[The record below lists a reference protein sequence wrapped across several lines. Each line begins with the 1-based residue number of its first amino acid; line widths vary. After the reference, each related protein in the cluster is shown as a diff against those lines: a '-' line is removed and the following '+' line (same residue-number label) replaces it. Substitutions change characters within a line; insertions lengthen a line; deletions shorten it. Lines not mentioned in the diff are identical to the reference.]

1 MSHLLIAPLLL
12 PLLTAV
18 LLIFL
23 SGRSLLLIR
32 SLSIIATVVLL
43 AISIALL
50 QIANDGQIHLYALGN
65 WMPPFGIVLVLDRL
79 SALMLLVTSVLAL
92 FSLIYA
98 ARGSDGPGD
107 KFHAMV
113 QFLLL
118 GVNGA
123 FLTGDLFN
131 LFVFFEVLLIAS
143 YALLLHGRG
152 AERARAGLHYVVINL
167 AGSALFL
174 IAVSALYG
182 ITGTLNMADLAVK
195 IAQLDRA
202 DAPLAATAGVLLLV
216 VFGLKAAIAPL
227 YFWLPRA
234 YASASA
240 PVAAL
245 FAIMTKVGVY
255 TIVRTYTLIFGDS
268 AGELANL
275 ALPWLW
281 PLALI
286 TLAMGLLG
294 ALAARELRIQIAYLV
309 VVSVGT
315 LLAGIALNTEAALAA
330 SFYYLVHSTLI
341 CGALFLLA
349 DLIRRQRGELSDR
362 IVKGPRLAQSALL
375 GSLFFIAAVSVIG
388 LPPLSGFIGKLLL
401 LSAAG
406 TQGNAIWLWVLLL
419 AGSLATLMALS
430 RSGSTFFWRT
440 EAEVAA
446 PEDATNAVLNGS
458 DGGKLVAKK
467 GELLAVMGLIVG
479 ILLITLG
486 ASTVLDYTQALARQ
500 LLSPEAYIQAMHEFT
515 AIEGSSP

>member
-12 PLLTAV
+12 PLLTAI

-23 SGRSLLLIR
+23 SGRSLRLIR
-32 SLSIIATVVLL
+32 CLSLVSAVLL
-43 AISIALL
+43 VAIASRLL
-50 QIANDGQIHLYALGN
+50 VIANDGDIHLYALGN
-65 WMPPFGIVLVLDRL
+65 WLPPFGILLVLDRL
-79 SALMLLVTSVLAL
+79 SALMLFVTAILAF
-92 FSLIYA
+92 FSLAYA

-107 KFHAMV
+107 KLHAMV
-113 QFLLL
+113 HFLLL

-174 IAVSALYG
+174 IAVAALYG
-182 ITGTLNMADLAVK
+182 LTGSLNMAALAAR
-195 IAQLDRA
+195 IAELDPA

-216 VFGLKAAIAPL
+216 VFGLKAAMAPL

-255 TIVRTYTLIFGDS
+255 TLVRTFTLVFGES
-268 AGELANL
+268 AGPVASL

-286 TLAMGLLG
+286 TLALGLVG
-294 ALAARELRIQIAYLV
+294 ALAARELRVQIAYLV

-315 LLAGIALNTEAALAA
+315 LLAGVALNTPAALAA
-330 SFYYLVHSTLI
+330 SFYYLVHSTWI

-349 DLIRRQRGELSDR
+349 DLIRRQRGDLGDR
-362 IVKGPRLAQSALL
+362 IAKGPRLAQSALL
-375 GSLFFIAAVSVIG
+375 GGLFFVAAISVIG
-388 LPPLSGFIGKLLL
+388 LPPLSGFIGKLLI

-406 TQGNAIWLWVLLL
+406 TQANAVWLWVLLL

-440 EAEVAA
+440 SEPLADPKPA
-446 PEDATNAVLNGS
+446 D
-458 DGGKLVAKK
+458 K
-467 GELLAVMGLIVG
+467 GELWVVVGLLTCIFM
-479 ILLITLG
+479 ITLG
-486 ASTVLDYTQALARQ
+486 AAGVLDYTQALAQQ
-500 LLSPEAYIQAMHEFT
+500 LLTPEAYIQAMQAFT
-515 AIEGSSP
+515 AVEGDN

>member
-12 PLLTAV
+12 PLFTAV

-32 SLSIIATVVLL
+32 SLSIIATATLL
-43 AISIALL
+43 AVSIALL

-79 SALMLLVTSVLAL
+79 SALMLLVTAVLAL

-107 KFHAMV
+107 KLHAMV

-174 IAVSALYG
+174 IAVAALYG
-182 ITGTLNMADLAVK
+182 ITGSLNMADLAAK
-195 IAQLDRA
+195 IAQLDPA

-268 AGELANL
+268 AGPLANL

-281 PLALI
+281 PLALV
-286 TLAMGLLG
+286 TLALGLLG

-315 LLAGIALNTEAALAA
+315 LLAGVALNSEAALAA
-330 SFYYLVHSTLI
+330 SFYYLVHSTWV

-349 DLIRRQRGELSDR
+349 DLIRRQRGDLGDR
-362 IVKGPRLAQSALL
+362 ITKGPRMVQSALL

-406 TQGNAIWLWVLLL
+406 TQGNAVWLWVLLL
-419 AGSLATLMALS
+419 AGSLVTLMALS
-430 RSGSTFFWRT
+430 RSGSTFFWR
-440 EAEVAA
+440 AEGDMTVTTGTATSA
-446 PEDATNAVLNGS
+446 TVNPDA
-458 DGGKLVAKK
+458 GKPLAQK
-467 GELLAVMGLIVG
+467 GELLAVIALLVC

-486 ASTVLDYTQALARQ
+486 ASTLLGYTQALASQ
-500 LLSPEAYIQAMHEFT
+500 LLTPEAYIQAMQEFT
-515 AIEGSSP
+515 VIEGK

>member
-12 PLLTAV
+12 PLFTAV

-23 SGRSLLLIR
+23 SGRSLAVVR
-32 SLSIIATVVLL
+32 SLSLLSTSLLVLL
-43 AISIALL
+43 SLYLVHLAD
-50 QIANDGQIHLYALGN
+50 DGQIHLYALGN

-79 SALMLLVTSVLAL
+79 SALMLLVASVLAL
-92 FSLIYA
+92 SSLAYA

-107 KFHAMV
+107 KLHAMV

-131 LFVFFEVLLIAS
+131 LFVFFEVLLITS

-182 ITGTLNMADLAVK
+182 ITGSLNMADMAAK
-195 IAQLDRA
+195 IAQLDPA
-202 DAPLAATAGVLLLV
+202 NAPLAATAGVLLLV

-255 TIVRTYTLIFGDS
+255 TIVRTYTLIFGDN
-268 AGELANL
+268 AGPVANL

-286 TLAMGLLG
+286 TLVLGLLG
-294 ALAARELRIQIAYLV
+294 ALAARELRVQIAYLV

-315 LLAGIALNTEAALAA
+315 LLAGIALNTEATLAA
-330 SFYYLVHSTLI
+330 SFYYLLHSTWI

-349 DLIRRQRGELSDR
+349 DLILRQRGELGDR
-362 IVKGPRLAQSALL
+362 IVTGPRLAHSALL
-375 GSLFFIAAVSVIG
+375 GALFFIAAVSVIG

-401 LSAAG
+401 LNAAG
-406 TQGNAIWLWVLLL
+406 TQGYALWLWVILLV
-419 AGSLATLMALS
+419 GSLITLMALS
-430 RSGSTFFWRT
+430 RSGSTLFWRT
-440 EAEVAA
+440 DGTVVYSKPLDTLALLIVIGLLSLSLLLTVAGA
-446 PEDATNAVLNGS
+446 PVMDYTRAMAAQLFDPDAYITAMRQFQIHQ
-458 DGGKLVAKK
+458 
-467 GELLAVMGLIVG
+467 GEL
-479 ILLITLG
+479 
-486 ASTVLDYTQALARQ
+486 
-500 LLSPEAYIQAMHEFT
+500 
-515 AIEGSSP
+515 

>member
-12 PLLTAV
+12 PLFSAI

-32 SLSIIATVVLL
+32 SLSL
-43 AISIALL
+43 ISAALL
-50 QIANDGQIHLYALGN
+50 VAVSVALLHIANDGQIHLYALGN
-65 WMPPFGIVLVLDRL
+65 WMPPFGILLVLDRL
-79 SALMLLVTSVLAL
+79 SALMLLVSSILAL

-98 ARGSDGPGD
+98 VRGSDGPGD
-107 KFHAMV
+107 KLHAMV

-167 AGSALFL
+167 SGSALFL

-182 ITGTLNMADLAVK
+182 LTGNLNMAALAAA
-195 IAQLDRA
+195 IAQLDPA
-202 DAPLAATAGVLLLV
+202 DAPIAATAGVLLLV
-216 VFGLKAAIAPL
+216 VFGLKAALAPL

-268 AGELANL
+268 AGAVANL

-286 TLAMGLLG
+286 TLALGLLG
-294 ALAARELRIQIAYLV
+294 ALAARELRVQIAYLV

-315 LLAGIALNTEAALAA
+315 LLAGVALNTQAALAA
-330 SFYYLVHSTLI
+330 SFYYLIHSTWI

-349 DLIRRQRGELSDR
+349 DLIRRQRGDLSDR
-362 IVKGPRLAQSALL
+362 ITKGPRLAQSALL
-375 GSLFFIAAVSVIG
+375 GALFFIAAVSVIG
-388 LPPLSGFIGKLLL
+388 LPPLSGFIGKLLI
-401 LSAAG
+401 LSAAVD
-406 TQGNAIWLWVLLL
+406 QPNAVWLWVLLL

-440 EAEVAA
+440 SEPLAGVSPA
-446 PEDATNAVLNGS
+446 D
-458 DGGKLVAKK
+458 K
-467 GELLAVMGLIVG
+467 GELIAVVGLLAGVFTV
-479 ILLITLG
+479 TFG
-486 ASTVLDYTQALARQ
+486 ASAVLEYTLALAQQ
-500 LLSPEAYIQAMHEFT
+500 LLAPEAYIQSMQAFT
-515 AIEGSSP
+515 AVEGSQ

>member
-32 SLSIIATVVLL
+32 SLSILATAVLV
-43 AISIALL
+43 AVSIALL
-50 QIANDGQIHLYALGN
+50 QVANDGQIHLYALGN

-79 SALMLLVTSVLAL
+79 SALMLLVTAVLAL

-98 ARGSDGPGD
+98 SRGTDGPGD
-107 KFHAMV
+107 KLHAMV

-182 ITGTLNMADLAVK
+182 ITGSLNMADMAATFSPLNP
-195 IAQLDRA
+195 AQLDPA

-255 TIVRTYTLIFGDS
+255 TIVRTYTLIFGDG
-268 AGELANL
+268 AGPLANL

-286 TLAMGLLG
+286 TLALGLLG
-294 ALAARELRIQIAYLV
+294 ALAARELRVQIAYLV

-315 LLAGIALNTEAALAA
+315 LLAGVALNTEAALAA
-330 SFYYLVHSTLI
+330 SFYYLIHSTWI

-349 DLIRRQRGELSDR
+349 NLIQRQRGDLGDR
-362 IVKGPRLAQSALL
+362 ITKGPRMAQSALL

-419 AGSLATLMALS
+419 AGSLVTLMALS
-430 RSGSTFFWRT
+430 RSGSTFFWR
-440 EAEVAA
+440 AEGDVVSTRG
-446 PEDATNAVLNGS
+446 AT
-458 DGGKLVAKK
+458 DPDTGKPLAQK
-467 GELLAVMGLIVG
+467 GELLAVIGLLLS
-479 ILLITLG
+479 ILMITLG
-486 ASTVLDYTQALARQ
+486 ASTVLDYTQALAQQ

-515 AIEGSSP
+515 AIEGNSQ

>member
-1 MSHLLIAPLLL
+1 LSHLLIAPLLL

-18 LLIFL
+18 LLVLL

-32 SLSIIATVVLL
+32 SLSILATALLL

-50 QIANDGQIHLYALGN
+50 QVANDGQIHLYALGN

-79 SALMLLVTSVLAL
+79 SALMLVVTSVLAL
-92 FSLIYA
+92 FSLVYA
-98 ARGSDGPGD
+98 ACGTDGPGD
-107 KFHAMV
+107 KLHAMV

-152 AERARAGLHYVVINL
+152 AERVRAGLHYVVINL

-182 ITGTLNMADLAVK
+182 ITGSLNMADMAAK
-195 IAQLDRA
+195 ITQLDPA

-268 AGELANL
+268 AGALANL

-286 TLAMGLLG
+286 SIALGLLG

-330 SFYYLVHSTLI
+330 SFYYLIHSAWI

-349 DLIRRQRGELSDR
+349 DLIQRQRGEVGDR
-362 IVKGPRLAQSALL
+362 ITKGPRMAQSALL

-430 RSGSTFFWRT
+430 RSGSTFFWR
-440 EAEVAA
+440 AEGDVVSTQNTTN
-446 PEDATNAVLNGS
+446 PDA
-458 DGGKLVAKK
+458 GKPLVQK
-467 GELLAVMGLIVG
+467 GELLAVIGL
-479 ILLITLG
+479 LLCIFMVTLG

-500 LLSPEAYIQAMHEFT
+500 LLAPEAYIQAMHEFT
-515 AIEGSSP
+515 AIEGNSP

>member
-1 MSHLLIAPLLL
+1 MNHVLIAPLLL
-12 PLLTAV
+12 PLLSAV

-23 SGRSLLLIR
+23 SGRPLVLIR
-32 SLSIIATVVLL
+32 SISILATTLLL
-43 AISIALL
+43 AFAIALL
-50 QIANDGQIHLYALGN
+50 QMANDGQIRLYALGN

-79 SALMLLVTSVLAL
+79 SALMLVVTAVLAL
-92 FSLIYA
+92 ASLIYA
-98 ARGSDGPGD
+98 ARGTDGPGD
-107 KFHAMV
+107 KLHAMV

-152 AERARAGLHYVVINL
+152 AERARAGLQYVVINL

-182 ITGTLNMADLAVK
+182 ITGSLNMADMAAKV
-195 IAQLDRA
+195 AQLDPA
-202 DAPLAATAGVLLLV
+202 DAPIAATAAVLLLV

-286 TLAMGLLG
+286 TLALGLLG

-315 LLAGIALNTEAALAA
+315 LLAGVALNTEAALAA
-330 SFYYLVHSTLI
+330 SFYYLIHSTWI

-349 DLIRRQRGELSDR
+349 NLIQRQRGDLGDR
-362 IVKGPRLAQSALL
+362 ITKGPRMAQSVLL

-419 AGSLATLMALS
+419 AGSLTTLMALS
-430 RSGSTFFWRT
+430 RSGSTFFWRG
-440 EAEVAA
+440 AGDVVFVQNANNL
-446 PEDATNAVLNGS
+446 DA
-458 DGGKLVAKK
+458 GKPLAQK
-467 GELLAVMGLIVG
+467 GELLAVIGLLLC
-479 ILLITLG
+479 ILMITLG
-486 ASTVLDYTQALARQ
+486 ASAVLDYTQALARQ
-500 LLSPEAYIQAMHEFT
+500 LLSPEAYIHAMHEFT
-515 AIEGSSP
+515 AIEGN

>member
-1 MSHLLIAPLLL
+1 LNHLLIAPVLL

-18 LLIFL
+18 VLILL

-32 SLSIIATVVLL
+32 SLSLL
-43 AISIALL
+43 SALAL
-50 QIANDGQIHLYALGN
+50 AGITFYLMHLASDGEIRLYALGN
-65 WMPPFGIVLVLDRL
+65 WLPPFGIVLVLDRL
-79 SALMLLVTSVLAL
+79 SALMLSVTAVLAL
-92 FSLIYA
+92 FSLLYA
-98 ARGSDGPGD
+98 TRGNDAPGD
-107 KFHAMV
+107 KLHAMV

-143 YALLLHGRG
+143 YSLLLHGRG

-174 IAVSALYG
+174 IAVAALYG
-182 ITGTLNMADLAVK
+182 ITGSLNMADLAAN
-195 IAQLDRA
+195 IAQLDPA

-216 VFGLKAAIAPL
+216 VFGLKAAIVPL

-240 PVAAL
+240 PLAAL

-255 TIVRTYTLIFGDS
+255 TIVRVYTQIFGDS
-268 AGELANL
+268 AGYVANL
-275 ALPWLW
+275 AWPWLW
-281 PLALI
+281 PLALL

-294 ALAARELRIQIAYLV
+294 ALAARELRVQIAYLV
-309 VVSVGT
+309 IVSVGT

-341 CGALFLLA
+341 CGALFLLV
-349 DLIRRQRGELSDR
+349 DLIQRQRGELADR
-362 IVKGPRLAQSALL
+362 ITKGPRLQQSALL
-375 GSLFFIAAVSVIG
+375 GALFFIAAISVIG

-406 TQGNAIWLWVLLL
+406 TQGYAPWLWVMLLG
-419 AGSLATLMALS
+419 GSLVTLMALS

-440 EAEVAA
+440 GEPVA
-446 PEDATNAVLNGS
+446 G
-458 DGGKLVAKK
+458 AKPADK
-467 GELLAVMGLIVG
+467 GELLAVISLLAC
-479 ILLITLG
+479 ILVVTLC
-486 ASTVLDYTQALARQ
+486 ASRLLDYTQALAHQ
-500 LLSPEAYIQAMHEFT
+500 LLSPEAYIQAMQQFT
-515 AIEGSSP
+515 VKEGN

>member
-32 SLSIIATVVLL
+32 SLSIISTTLL
-43 AISIALL
+43 VAVAIALL
-50 QIANDGQIHLYALGN
+50 QVANDGQIHLYALGN

-98 ARGSDGPGD
+98 SRGTDGPGD
-107 KFHAMV
+107 KLHAMV

-182 ITGTLNMADLAVK
+182 ITGSLNMADMAAN
-195 IAQLDRA
+195 IAQLDPA

-268 AGELANL
+268 AGPLANL

-286 TLAMGLLG
+286 TLALGLLG

-330 SFYYLVHSTLI
+330 SFYYLIHSTWI
-341 CGALFLLA
+341 CGALFMLA
-349 DLIRRQRGELSDR
+349 NLIQRQRGDLGDR
-362 IVKGPRLAQSALL
+362 ITKGPRMVQSALL

-406 TQGNAIWLWVLLL
+406 AQGNAIWLWVLLL

-430 RSGSTFFWRT
+430 RSGSTFFWRGEGDVVST
-440 EAEVAA
+440 R
-446 PEDATNAVLNGS
+446 DATDPDA
-458 DGGKLVAKK
+458 GKPLAQK
-467 GELLAVMGLIVG
+467 GELLAVIGL
-479 ILLITLG
+479 LLCIFMVTLG
-486 ASTVLDYTQALARQ
+486 ASTVLDYTQALAHQ
-500 LLSPEAYIQAMHEFT
+500 LLSPEAYIQAMHKFT
-515 AIEGSSP
+515 AIEGNSQ